1 MYVHSV
7 GKILLHQMLQQAKN
21 EGLTINVRQ
30 AKILFCGP
38 AKAGKTSFSRLL
50 RNEKHEAD
58 YNSTVAGD
66 TQQVLMLEKVN
77 AVSKKVNVVSTS
89 WISLNHE
96 LETQQITDRLIL
108 KLHNQKDNKKDVNNN
123 THTKSTCVQ
132 AAAEAT
138 HTNSAIAP
146 DLEPKESL
154 PVSQSFSSASNNEMS
169 MLTNNE
175 VESPD
180 DNMQANKQIGIEKQ
194 MVTFTDNVNTPISE
208 LADTIP
214 ETWDLFTLVD
224 TGGQPEFI
232 NLLPAIN
239 NSTAI
244 TFVVMNLSNGKDY
257 LSNLV
262 TAQYKSKGYNYYVHD
277 LKYTNIHLLKCLL
290 SSIKVSA
297 MKKDN
302 FQLESVKKLTEDEHP
317 RPVVCIIGTCADI
330 LREKFGEKYNEELSK
345 INEEV
350 QKLVK
355 VIKDKDV
362 LTFWCKGDK
371 TFVIPID
378 NTISRDPQ
386 QEDFECETFA
396 EICKIRECSNE
407 ILKKKA
413 QYEIP
418 ISWLILELELRNNGK
433 VCIPLTEV
441 QDICDR
447 IMPSHRKMNVRQIR
461 EVLKF
466 YHSFGML
473 LYFSE
478 VDGMN
483 NYIITN
489 PEWLFLNLSK
499 IVMCKFINN
508 ADDLYDLHLVEEMEK
523 GICSMEL
530 LTRLKLDLEGIE
542 LNSFVN
548 LLKYLKVIAPV
559 KAFGNAYFVPNI
571 LPPSDEKRIS
581 SAEDYGKAA
590 AFTRDGQCIHPAVEP
605 LLIEF
610 TFGTIP
616 RGFFGSLV
624 VQLLQDNPDTYEL
637 HENDHTPCQYAD
649 LISFFIKPCWNVSLH
664 DRISYLELQ
673 VKVIGK
679 QPSCHYKV
687 QTAVTKALKTVC
699 DDFNWQFGDCRYGF
713 ICCLHVEDSQEEKHL
728 TLLSESQPFPNVI
741 PEYAYCKNWKPTPLS
756 KAHTIWFEVC

>member
-1 MYVHSV
+1 MKV
-7 GKILLHQMLQQAKN
+7 LP
-21 EGLTINVRQ
+21 INVRQ

-50 RNEKHEAD
+50 RNEEHETD
-58 YNSTVAGD
+58 YNSTAAGD
-66 TQQVLMLEKVN
+66 TQQVLMSEKVN
-77 AVSKKVNVVSTS
+77 PVSTKVSVVNTS
-89 WISLNHE
+89 WISLNHQ
-96 LETQQITDRLIL
+96 LETQQITNRLIL
-108 KLHNQKDNKKDVNNN
+108 KLHSQKDNKKDVNNN
-123 THTKSTCVQ
+123 THTRSTFVQ
-132 AAAEAT
+132 TVAEAM
-138 HTNSAIAP
+138 HTNNVIAP
-146 DLEPKESL
+146 NVESKEGL
-154 PVSQSFSSASNNEMS
+154 PESESFSNNEMS
-169 MLTNNE
+169 LLSSNE

-194 MVTFTDNVNTPISE
+194 MVTFTDNVNTPVSE

-214 ETWDLFTLVD
+214 ETWDLFTLMD

-257 LSNLV
+257 LSSLV
-262 TAQYKSKGYNYYVHD
+262 TAQYKSKGYDYHVHD

-302 FQLESVKKLTEDEHP
+302 FQLEFVKKLTEDENP
-317 RPVVCIIGTCADI
+317 KPVVCIIGTCADI
-330 LREKFGEKYNEELSK
+330 LKEKFGEKYNEELFK

-378 NTISRDPQ
+378 NTISRDSQ
-386 QEDFECETFA
+386 QEDFECETFT
-396 EICKIRECSNE
+396 EICKIRECLNE

-418 ISWLILELELRNNGK
+418 ISWFILELELRNNDK

-441 QDICDR
+441 EGICDR
-447 IMPSHRKMNVRQIR
+447 IMPSHSKMNARQIR

-466 YHSFGML
+466 YHSYGML

-478 VDGMN
+478 VDDMN
-483 NYIITN
+483 NYVITN

-499 IVMCKFINN
+499 IVMCKFVNN
-508 ADDLYDLHLVEEMEK
+508 ADDLYDLHLVEEMDK

-530 LTRLKLDLEGIE
+530 FTKLKLDLEGIE
-542 LNSFVN
+542 LNSFIN

-559 KAFGNAYFVPNI
+559 KALGNAYFVPNI
-571 LPPSDEKRIS
+571 LPPSDEKQFS
-581 SAEDYGKAA
+581 SAEDYRKAA
-590 AFTRDGQCIHPAVEP
+590 AFTLDGRCIRPEVEP

-610 TFGTIP
+610 TFGMIP
-616 RGFFGSLV
+616 RGFFG
-624 VQLLQDNPDTYEL
+624 LL
-637 HENDHTPCQYAD
+637 
-649 LISFFIKPCWNVSLH
+649 
-664 DRISYLELQ
+664 
-673 VKVIGK
+673 
-679 QPSCHYKV
+679 
-687 QTAVTKALKTVC
+687 
-699 DDFNWQFGDCRYGF
+699 
-713 ICCLHVEDSQEEKHL
+713 
-728 TLLSESQPFPNVI
+728 
-741 PEYAYCKNWKPTPLS
+741 
-756 KAHTIWFEVC
+756 